1 MTHAHAPDAAAG
13 EPVPPSRRLPPLTA
27 LRFSVVAART
37 GSSRPARAAEE
48 LCVTQGAVSR
58 QVLLLE
64 EFYGQALFL
73 RQARGLVLTEAG
85 QLLARTAN
93 AALEQIAQTTQVLRR
108 RMEVREVRF
117 MIPTCA
123 MLWAMPLLMRFQARH
138 PGFRIAVSTTLAHV
152 LDEERFDAGIV
163 YERLDTTLPRHRLL
177 FAERLT
183 PVCSPRL
190 LQGAQALRT
199 PQDLARCVLL
209 HARPDHQ
216 DWRLWLD
223 AAQLDEIVSFLWP
236 ALPDTRPVQLGGR
249 RRLRRGTRRLR
260 DRPAGD
266 RQRPAVRTLPDRRGN
281 RLRLLP
287 ALAREPRRAR
297 RSCTSARCSARRC
310 VRALGKG
317 RERSRSRSEPC
328 APCTPTNTTTRPTRR
343 LRSTASPSP
352 PPCTA

>member
-13 EPVPPSRRLPPLTA
+13 EPVPPNRRLPPLTA
-27 LRFSVVAART
+27 LRFFAVAART
-37 GSSRPARAAEE
+37 GSFTRAAEE

-138 PGFRIAVSTTLAHV
+138 PGFRIAVSTTLSHA

-163 YERLDTTLPRHRLL
+163 YERLDSTLPRHRLL

-190 LQGAQALRT
+190 MLGAQALRT
-199 PQDLARCVLL
+199 PKDLARCVLL

-223 AAQLDEIVSFLWP
+223 AAHLDEIDPSSGLDFQTLDLSNSAAAEGYGVALGDCVIAQPAIDSGRLCAPFPIDVETGCGYFLRWHESH
-236 ALPDTRPVQLGGR
+236 AERAEILHLGEMFSE
-249 RRLRRGTRRLR
+249 
-260 DRPAGD
+260 
-266 RQRPAVRTLPDRRGN
+266 AVREGTGKA
-281 RLRLLP
+281 P
-287 ALAREPRRAR
+287 AI
-297 RSCTSARCSARRC
+297 
-310 VRALGKG
+310 ALKK
-317 RERSRSRSEPC
+317 
-328 APCTPTNTTTRPTRR
+328 
-343 LRSTASPSP
+343 
-352 PPCTA
+352 